1 VEYQQIVAATERQ
14 FTDEERDIE
23 VRQAEV
29 DTSQALLDR
38 QPCGMKVRHRPNS
51 TG

>member
-1 VEYQQIVAATERQ
+1 VARGTSCGANLGLPSEPV

-29 DTSQALLDR
+29 DTAQALLD
-38 QPCGMKVRHRPNS
+38 RHRPNS